1 MNIKEMEQR
10 SGLPRSGIRFYE
22 SEGLLSPARSPNGY
36 RDYSEDDLDTLM
48 KIKRLRSLGLSLQE
62 IKEVQSGALPLADA
76 LRAQLVRLGSMRG
89 EMARAEAE
97 CRSLIDAGA
106 GWADMMDVALPSP
119 AAQEALPGAQGD
131 APGGRDGPGG
141 DFPLTGREAA
151 ARAGQPQQEARRLYL
166 DTGIKYSHRR
176 PSPGWTDGY
185 TEPGPWR
192 RYFARFIDSW
202 LYGTASLAFSTLVL
216 GLNPSHESAGTSIFE
231 WLLGSLLLLTVEP
244 LCLHFFAATPGKW
257 LLGISV
263 RDYDGKCLSFSEAFA
278 RTWKVYVMGLGL
290 NIPIVYFITCL
301 LAYRRSLKGED
312 QPWDSEYGRWIPV
325 YRQERSAGAT
335 AAIAAGGAAA
345 LLLVGVLCIARSQ
358 MPPHRGDLST
368 EEFVENYNELSD
380 YFGIGGAYVKLT
392 PEGLV
397 EDAPD
402 STYVLHL
409 GNEMLPEF
417 HFTETDGVL
426 TRVELTVDFAGEDGA
441 LGSGYGRYYQLAAM
455 AYIWGRPGMG
465 MFNFDARQEV
475 VDCVYE
481 RANETYAAEWGGVTV
496 INDPRYSG
504 YRDYGGRLFPVE
516 GEVQRQ
522 QLSFVMECG

>member
-36 RDYSEDDLDTLM
+36 RDYSEDDLATLL
-48 KIKRLRSLGLSLQE
+48 KIKRLRALGLSLAE
-62 IKEVQSGALPLADA
+62 IREVQSGVLPLADA
-76 LRAQLVRLGSMRG
+76 LRALLVRLAAMRG
-89 EMARAEAE
+89 ELSGAEAE

-216 GLNPSHESAGTSIFE
+216 GLNPSHESAGTSFFE

-244 LCLHFFAATPGKW
+244 LFLHFFAATPGKW

-263 RDYDGKCLSFSEAFA
+263 RDHDGKCLSFSEAFA

-290 NIPIVYFITCL
+290 GIPIAALITHL

-325 YRQERSAGAT
+325 YRAPRRAGIT
-335 AAIAAGGAAA
+335 AALAAGGAAA
-345 LLLVGVLCIARSQ
+345 LLMFGVLCIARSQ

-380 YFGIGGAYVKLT
+380 YFGIGGTYVKLT

-402 STYVLHL
+402 GTYVLHL

-417 HFTETDGVL
+417 HFTEDGGVL

-455 AYIWGRPGMG
+455 AYIWGRPGVG

-481 RANETYAAEWGGVTV
+481 RANEAYAAEWGGVTV

-504 YRDYGGRLFPVE
+504 YRDYGGRLFPIE

-522 QLSFVMECG
+522 ELSFVMECG

>member
-36 RDYSEDDLDTLM
+36 RDYSEDDLATLL
-48 KIKRLRSLGLSLQE
+48 KIKRLRALGLSLAE
-62 IKEVQSGALPLADA
+62 IREVQSGVLPLADA
-76 LRAQLVRLGSMRG
+76 LRALLVRLAAMRG
-89 EMARAEAE
+89 ELSGAEAE

-216 GLNPSHESAGTSIFE
+216 GLNPSHESAGTSFFE

-244 LCLHFFAATPGKW
+244 LFLHFFAATPGKW

-263 RDYDGKCLSFSEAFA
+263 RDHDGKCLSFSEAFS
-278 RTWKVYVMGLGL
+278 RTGRSMSWASGWASPSPPSS
-290 NIPIVYFITCL
+290 PICWPT
-301 LAYRRSLKGED
+301 
-312 QPWDSEYGRWIPV
+312 
-325 YRQERSAGAT
+325 GA
-335 AAIAAGGAAA
+335 
-345 LLLVGVLCIARSQ
+345 
-358 MPPHRGDLST
+358 P
-368 EEFVENYNELSD
+368 
-380 YFGIGGAYVKLT
+380 
-392 PEGLV
+392 
-397 EDAPD
+397 
-402 STYVLHL
+402 
-409 GNEMLPEF
+409 
-417 HFTETDGVL
+417 
-426 TRVELTVDFAGEDGA
+426 
-441 LGSGYGRYYQLAAM
+441 
-455 AYIWGRPGMG
+455 
-465 MFNFDARQEV
+465 
-475 VDCVYE
+475 
-481 RANETYAAEWGGVTV
+481 
-496 INDPRYSG
+496 
-504 YRDYGGRLFPVE
+504 
-516 GEVQRQ
+516 
-522 QLSFVMECG
+522 

>member
-119 AAQEALPGAQGD
+119 AAQEALPGAQGEEPEGAAAGD
-131 APGGRDGPGG
+131 

-151 ARAGQPQQEARRLYL
+151 ARAGQPQQEERRLYF
-166 DTGIKYSHRR
+166 DTGIKYYS
-176 PSPGWTDGY
+176 SSYSVTEWTQGFS
-185 TEPGPWR
+185 EPGPWR

-202 LYGTASLAFSTLVL
+202 LYATAMLAFVTLVL
-216 GLNPSHESAGTSIFE
+216 GLNPTDEGMGASIFE
-231 WLLGSLLLLTVEP
+231 WLLRSLLLLTVEP

-263 RDYDGKCLSFSEAFA
+263 RDYDGKCLSFSEALA
-278 RTWKVYVMGLGL
+278 RTFKVYVMGLGL
-290 NIPIVYFITCL
+290 NISIAALITCL

-402 STYVLHL
+402 GTYVLRL
-409 GNEMLPEF
+409 GNGTLPEF
-417 HFTETDGVL
+417 HFKEEGGVL
-426 TRVELTVDFAGEDGA
+426 TRVELSVDFAGEDGA
-441 LGSGYGRYYQLAAM
+441 LASGYGRYYQLAAM

-481 RANETYAAEWGGVTV
+481 RANEAYAAEWGGVTV

-504 YRDYGGRLFPVE
+504 YRDYGGRLFPIE

-522 QLSFVMECG
+522 ELSFVMECG

>member
-202 LYGTASLAFSTLVL
+202 LYGTASLAFVTLVL
-216 GLNPSHESAGTSIFE
+216 GLNPTDEGMGASIFE
-231 WLLGSLLLLTVEP
+231 WLLRSLLLLTVEP

-263 RDYDGKCLSFSEAFA
+263 RDYDGKCMSFSEAFA

-368 EEFVENYNELSD
+368 EESVENYNELSD
-380 YFGIGGAYVKLT
+380 YFGIGGTYVKLT

-397 EDAPD
+397 EDAHD
-402 STYVLHL
+402 GTYVLHL

-417 HFTETDGVL
+417 HFTEEGGVL

-455 AYIWGRPGMG
+455 AYIWGRPGVG

-481 RANETYAAEWGGVTV
+481 RANEAYAAEWGGVTV

-504 YRDYGGRLFPVE
+504 YRDYGGRLFPIE

-522 QLSFVMECG
+522 ELSFVMECG

>member
-22 SEGLLSPARSPNGY
+22 SEGLLSPVRSPNGY

-119 AAQEALPGAQGD
+119 AAQEALPGAQREE
-131 APGGRDGPGG
+131 PGGRDGAGD

-151 ARAGQPQQEARRLYL
+151 ARAGRPQQEARRLYL

-176 PSPGWTDGY
+176 PSLGWTDGH

-202 LYGTASLAFSTLVL
+202 LYATATLAFVTLVL
-216 GLNPSHESAGTSIFE
+216 GLNPTDEGMGASIFE
-231 WLLGSLLLLTVEP
+231 WLLRSLLLLTVEP

-402 STYVLHL
+402 GTYVLHL
-409 GNEMLPEF
+409 GNGTLPEF
-417 HFTETDGVL
+417 HFTEEGGVL
-426 TRVELTVDFAGEDGA
+426 TRVELSVDFAGEDGA
-441 LGSGYGRYYQLAAM
+441 LASGYGRYYQLAAM

-481 RANETYAAEWGGVTV
+481 HANEAYVAEWGGVTV

-522 QLSFVMECG
+522 ELSFVMECG

>member
-119 AAQEALPGAQGD
+119 AAQEALPGAQGEEPEGAAAGD
-131 APGGRDGPGG
+131 
-141 DFPLTGREAA
+141 DFPLKGREAA
-151 ARAGQPQQEARRLYL
+151 ARAGQPQQEERRLYF
-166 DTGIKYSHRR
+166 DTGIKYYS
-176 PSPGWTDGY
+176 SSYSVTEWTQGFS
-185 TEPGPWR
+185 EPGPWR

-202 LYGTASLAFSTLVL
+202 LYATATLAFVTLVL
-216 GLNPSHESAGTSIFE
+216 GLNPTDEGVGTSIFE
-231 WLLGSLLLLTVEP
+231 WLLGSLLLLTFEP
-244 LCLHFFAATPGKW
+244 LCLHFFSATPGKW

-402 STYVLHL
+402 GTYVLHL

-426 TRVELTVDFAGEDGA
+426 TRVELSVYFAGEDGA

-481 RANETYAAEWGGVTV
+481 RANEAYAAEWGGVTV

>member
-36 RDYSEDDLDTLM
+36 RDYSEDDLDTLT

-131 APGGRDGPGG
+131 APGSRDGPGG

-151 ARAGQPQQEARRLYL
+151 ARAGQPQQEERRRYL
-166 DTGIKYSHRR
+166 DTGIKYARRR
-176 PSPGWTDGY
+176 PSLGWTDGY
-185 TEPGPWR
+185 SEPGPWR

-202 LYGTASLAFSTLVL
+202 LYATAMLAFVTLVL
-216 GLNPSHESAGTSIFE
+216 GLNPTDEGMGASIFE
-231 WLLGSLLLLTVEP
+231 WLLRSLLLLTVEP

-345 LLLVGVLCIARSQ
+345 LLLVGVLCIAHSQ

-409 GNEMLPEF
+409 GNETLPEF

-426 TRVELTVDFAGEDGA
+426 TRVELSVDFAGEGGA
-441 LGSGYGRYYQLAAM
+441 LASGYGRYYQLAAM

-481 RANETYAAEWGGVTV
+481 RANEAYAAEWGGVTV
-496 INDPRYSG
+496 INDPHYSG
-504 YRDYGGRLFPVE
+504 YRDYGGRLFPIE

-522 QLSFVMECG
+522 ELSFVMECG

>member
-36 RDYSEDDLDTLM
+36 RDYSEDDLDTLT

-106 GWADMMDVALPSP
+106 GWANMMDVALPSP

-131 APGGRDGPGG
+131 APGGRDGPGA
-141 DFPLTGREAA
+141 DIPL
-151 ARAGQPQQEARRLYL
+151 
-166 DTGIKYSHRR
+166 TGIKYSHRR

-216 GLNPSHESAGTSIFE
+216 GLNPSHESAGTSFFE
-231 WLLGSLLLLTVEP
+231 WLLGSLLLLTFEP
-244 LCLHFFAATPGKW
+244 LCLRFFAATPGKW

-263 RDYDGKCLSFSEAFA
+263 RDHDGKCLSFSEAFA

-290 NIPIVYFITCL
+290 GIPIAALITYL

-325 YRQERSAGAT
+325 YRAPRRAGIT
-335 AAIAAGGAAA
+335 AALAAGGAAA
-345 LLLVGVLCIARSQ
+345 LLMFGVLCIARSQ

-402 STYVLHL
+402 GTYVLHL

-417 HFTETDGVL
+417 HFTEEGGVL

-441 LGSGYGRYYQLAAM
+441 LASGYGRYYQLAAM
-455 AYIWGRPGMG
+455 AYIWGRPGVG

-481 RANETYAAEWGGVTV
+481 RANEAYAAEWGGVTV

-522 QLSFVMECG
+522 ELSFVMECG

>member
-1 MNIKEMEQR
+1 M
-10 SGLPRSGIRFYE
+10 
-22 SEGLLSPARSPNGY
+22 
-36 RDYSEDDLDTLM
+36 
-48 KIKRLRSLGLSLQE
+48 
-62 IKEVQSGALPLADA
+62 
-76 LRAQLVRLGSMRG
+76 
-89 EMARAEAE
+89 
-97 CRSLIDAGA
+97 
-106 GWADMMDVALPSP
+106 
-119 AAQEALPGAQGD
+119 
-131 APGGRDGPGG
+131 
-141 DFPLTGREAA
+141 
-151 ARAGQPQQEARRLYL
+151 
-166 DTGIKYSHRR
+166 
-176 PSPGWTDGY
+176 
-185 TEPGPWR
+185 
-192 RYFARFIDSW
+192 
-202 LYGTASLAFSTLVL
+202 LAFVTLVL
-216 GLNPSHESAGTSIFE
+216 GLNPTDEGMGTSFFE
-231 WLLGSLLLLTVEP
+231 WLLGSLLLLTFEP

-290 NIPIVYFITCL
+290 NISIAALITCL

-345 LLLVGVLCIARSQ
+345 LLMFGVLCIARSQ

-380 YFGIGGAYVKLT
+380 YFGIGGTYVKLT

-402 STYVLHL
+402 GTYVLHL

-417 HFTETDGVL
+417 HFTEEGGVL
-426 TRVELTVDFAGEDGA
+426 TRVELSVDFAGEDGA
-441 LGSGYGRYYQLAAM
+441 LASGYGRYYQLAAM

-481 RANETYAAEWGGVTV
+481 RANEAYAAEWGGVTV

-522 QLSFVMECG
+522 ELSFVMECG

>member
-22 SEGLLSPARSPNGY
+22 SEGLLSPARAPNGY
-36 RDYSEDDLDTLM
+36 RDYSEDDLDTLT

-119 AAQEALPGAQGD
+119 AAQEALPGAQGEEPEGAAAGD
-131 APGGRDGPGG
+131 
-141 DFPLTGREAA
+141 DFPLKGREAA
-151 ARAGQPQQEARRLYL
+151 ARAGQPQQEERRRYL
-166 DTGIKYSHRR
+166 DTGIKYARRR
-176 PSPGWTDGY
+176 PSLGWTDGY
-185 TEPGPWR
+185 SEPGPWR

-202 LYGTASLAFSTLVL
+202 LYATAMLAFVTLVL
-216 GLNPSHESAGTSIFE
+216 GLNPTDEGMGASIFE
-231 WLLGSLLLLTVEP
+231 WLLRSLLLLTVEP

-402 STYVLHL
+402 GTYVVRL
-409 GNEMLPEF
+409 GNGTLPEF
-417 HFTETDGVL
+417 HFTEEGGVL
-426 TRVELTVDFAGEDGA
+426 THVELSVDFAGEDGA
-441 LGSGYGRYYQLAAM
+441 LASGYGRYYQLAAM

-481 RANETYAAEWGGVTV
+481 HANEAYVAEWGGVTV

-522 QLSFVMECG
+522 ELSFVMECG

>member
-36 RDYSEDDLDTLM
+36 RDYSEDDLDTLT

-119 AAQEALPGAQGD
+119 AAQEALPGAQGEEPEGAAAGD
-131 APGGRDGPGG
+131 
-141 DFPLTGREAA
+141 DFPLKGREAA
-151 ARAGQPQQEARRLYL
+151 ARAGRPQQEARRLYL

-176 PSPGWTDGY
+176 PSLGWTDGH

-202 LYGTASLAFSTLVL
+202 LYATAMLAFSTLVL
-216 GLNPSHESAGTSIFE
+216 GLNPSDESAGTSIFE
-231 WLLGSLLLLTVEP
+231 WLLRSLLLLTFEP

-278 RTWKVYVMGLGL
+278 RTFKVYVMGLGL

-402 STYVLHL
+402 GTYVLHL
-409 GNEMLPEF
+409 GNGTLPEF
-417 HFTETDGVL
+417 RFTEEDGVL
-426 TRVELTVDFAGEDGA
+426 TRVELSVDFAGEDGA
-441 LGSGYGRYYQLAAM
+441 LASGYGRYYQLAAM
-455 AYIWGRPGMG
+455 AYIWGRPGVG

-481 RANETYAAEWGGVTV
+481 RANEAYAAEWGGVTV

-504 YRDYGGRLFPVE
+504 YRDYGGRLFPIE